1 MSELDGPEIEMD
13 RGFKI
18 QQQRGGIW
26 AAYAPQGSGSGYYST
41 EKKGHWY
48 AAGDRAAA
56 ESMVRVWI
64 YYQDVD
70 WSDPAWNE

>member
-18 QQQRGGIW
+18 QQQRGWIW

-48 AAGDRAAA
+48 ADKANSLRKPPPYFDGYFAK
-56 ESMVRVWI
+56 
-64 YYQDVD
+64 
-70 WSDPAWNE
+70 